1 MKTDR
6 STDEFM
12 DLLMRAKPEDLPRLL
27 RVYADEFEDAERP
40 FSVYIR
46 QLLREKGLRQQEVF
60 LAADI
65 PEGYGYKLLS
75 EEKHTRQRDVIL
87 RIGLAGHLTL
97 DEIQHALGLY
107 GMCPL
112 YPRRPRDAVFIVAF
126 SSGTTELSR
135 VETMLEEMGLE
146 KLYICK

>member
-12 DLLMRAKPEDLPRLL
+12 ELLLKARPEDLPRFLSAH
-27 RVYADEFEDAERP
+27 ADEFEDAERP
-40 FSVYIR
+40 FSAYIR
-46 QLLREKGLRQQEVF
+46 QLLRQKGLRQQEVF

-97 DEIQHALGLY
+97 DEIQHALALY
-107 GMCPL
+107 GMRPL
-112 YPRRPRDAVFIVAF
+112 YPRNQRDAVMIVAI
-126 SSGTTELSR
+126 SSGIRVMNTT
-135 VETMLEEMGLE
+135 T
-146 KLYICK
+146 